1 MITPRSRTKE
11 WIEEIRGGLDPGLV
25 EKMIL
30 AFTLVETLCESGCEF
45 IFKGGTSLPLV
56 TGKLN
61 RFSIDIDIV
70 TRPGQDIEP
79 FLQYII
85 EQNVFT
91 AFEEDKRDGD
101 LPVAHYKLFYPSIY
115 IKEGYVLLDVLYE
128 NLRYEKTMI
137 TGIASPLLNLDG
149 EPTSIRCPNPECL
162 LGDKLTAFAPHTTG
176 IQFNRKK
183 ELELTKQLF
192 DISILF
198 DFIED
203 IELVFRTYKLC
214 SKVELGYR
222 HLNKI
227 TPLDAARDTF
237 ETSCMIGM
245 YDQMGKDKKHTEYNE
260 LVSGVTKLRGLVY
273 SGYFSLD
280 VAILC
285 ASKAAYISALF
296 IANKLTITRY
306 RQEMESDIL
315 PWTINIPEYNKLNKL
330 KKLNVGAFY
339 YFYQALY
346 VLGLL

>member
-1 MITPRSRTKE
+1 MGVREVSPGK
-11 WIEEIRGGLDPGLV
+11 DPILI
-25 EKMIL
+25 EKMIMAL
-30 AFTLVETLCESGCEF
+30 TLVENLQLAGLEF

-61 RFSIDIDIV
+61 WFSIDIDIV

-79 FLQYII
+79 SLQYII
-85 EQNVFT
+85 RQKVFT
-91 AFEEDKRDGD
+91 TFEENKREGD

-115 IKEGYVLLDVLYE
+115 VKEGYVLLDVLYE
-128 NLRYEKTMI
+128 EIKYEKIMV
-137 TGIASPLLNLDG
+137 TGIASPILNLDG
-149 EPTSIRCPNPECL
+149 EPTIIRCPSPECL

-176 IQFNRKK
+176 IQYSRKK
-183 ELELTKQLF
+183 ELEITKQLF

-198 DFIED
+198 DIVED
-203 IELVFRTYKLC
+203 IDVVFRTYKIF

-222 HLNKI
+222 HLDQI
-227 TPLDAARDTF
+227 TPRDAARDTF

-245 YDQMGKDKKHTEYNE
+245 YDQMGKDKQHTEYYE

-285 ASKAAYISALF
+285 ASKAAFISALF
-296 IANKLTITRY
+296 IANKTTINRY
-306 RQEMESDIL
+306 HQEMEKDIL
-315 PWTINIPEYNKLNKL
+315 AWTIKNPDYNKLNKL
-330 KKLNVGAFY
+330 RKVNVEAFY